1 MFSEIL
7 KIENFVLSGV
17 AQGAHSTTVQALF
30 QYLGPILSELST
42 LIGVYHN
49 YQQVVELILTL
60 FCECA
65 KNLIS
70 YLSQSES
77 KRIYGS
83 CLHTIQ
89 TYANSNSGRLTID
102 SDAQEDSFRHI
113 LLLMELLTNLLS
125 KDFIDLSRP
134 GWCA

>member
-1 MFSEIL
+1 MFVI
-7 KIENFVLSGV
+7 SGV
-17 AQGAHSTTVQALF
+17 ALGTHSTTVQALF

-65 KNLIS
+65 RCLIS
-70 YLSQSES
+70 YLTQSES
-77 KRIYGS
+77 SRIYES
-83 CLHTIQ
+83 CLQTIQ
-89 TYANSNSGRLTID
+89 TYAKWNSGRLSLD
-102 SDAQEDSFRHI
+102 SDAQEDSFKDI

-125 KDFIDLSRP
+125 KDLIDLSRP
-134 GWCA
+134 GI